1 MVPGVAG
8 SNPVIRPRNKKS
20 PNGRFFIS
28 VQGHGFEPAKKPFE
42 PPQKGGRKY
51 AGCAHAQFCKVMKHS
66 EIIRL
71 SAPEIKNRPTG
82 VFLFLC
88 GVRSTLK
95 TLAYDCGNP
104 VQYVCGRN
112 ARTSLSFPRPG
123 PGHVPPLQWRGTKYV
138 PSRGKVPLCGG
149 VPQRGGVVIVPH
161 PPSCSARHPP
171 PGGRWAFGFNS
182 LYFIPILVFVIR
194 LIFCTHRWPYPLTVQ
209 FGRD

>member
-71 SAPEIKNRPTG
+71 SAPVIKILDSVYKR
-82 VFLFLC
+82 V
-88 GVRSTLK
+88 
-95 TLAYDCGNP
+95 YD
-104 VQYVCGRN
+104 
-112 ARTSLSFPRPG
+112 
-123 PGHVPPLQWRGTKYV
+123 
-138 PSRGKVPLCGG
+138 
-149 VPQRGGVVIVPH
+149 
-161 PPSCSARHPP
+161 SCAKK
-171 PGGRWAFGFNS
+171 GAKFENN
-182 LYFIPILVFVIR
+182 
-194 LIFCTHRWPYPLTVQ
+194 
-209 FGRD
+209 DE

>member
-8 SNPVIRPRNKKS
+8 SNPVIRPSYKNTGGS
-20 PNGRFFIS
+20 AGIFITPVGS
-28 VQGHGFEPAKKPFE
+28 GFEPAKKPFE

-88 GVRSTLK
+88 KDTDSNRGSHTLSLSLRRSTINVENVGVRLWQSSAICLR
-95 TLAYDCGNP
+95 AF
-104 VQYVCGRN
+104 

-123 PGHVPPLQWRGTKYV
+123 SPQTRMCLW
-138 PSRGKVPLCGG
+138 GG
-149 VPQRGGVVIVPH
+149 QGG
-161 PPSCSARHPP
+161 
-171 PGGRWAFGFNS
+171 N
-182 LYFIPILVFVIR
+182 
-194 LIFCTHRWPYPLTVQ
+194 LISFQ
-209 FGRD
+209 Q

>member
-8 SNPVIRPRNKKS
+8 SNPVIRPSYKNTGVS
-20 PNGRFFIS
+20 AGIFITPVGS
-28 VQGHGFEPAKKPFE
+28 RFEPAKKPFE

-88 GVRSTLK
+88 KDTDSNRGSHTLSLSLRRTTPTLK

-104 VQYVCGRN
+104 VQYVCGRSP
-112 ARTSLSFPRPG
+112 ALSC
-123 PGHVPPLQWRGTKYV
+123 H
-138 PSRGKVPLCGG
+138 SRAGG
-149 VPQRGGVVIVPH
+149 NRAWVVIGYSIGGILLCCVFIIMK
-161 PPSCSARHPP
+161 SAIQTFLDP
-171 PGGRWAFGFNS
+171 
-182 LYFIPILVFVIR
+182 IPAYAGMTEYR
-194 LIFCTHRWPYPLTVQ
+194 E
-209 FGRD
+209 